1 MSRILRIGETDF
13 IIGARTY
20 IMGILNVTPDSFS
33 DGGHYNQI
41 EEGLNHA
48 KEMIESGADMID
60 IGGESTRPGHVHIT
74 EEEEI
79 HRVVPIIKAIKEQY
93 KIPISID
100 TYKSKVA
107 RAAILAGADMV
118 NDIWGLKKDPN
129 MAKVVKEYNVPVC
142 IMHNRERPE
151 YNNFRID
158 MIEDLKESIDIGVK
172 AGIHKGKI
180 IIDPGIGFGK
190 TYEMNLEAM
199 NHLEDLLQFHMP
211 VLLATSRKSVIGLAL
226 ELPVEERE
234 EGTIATSV
242 LGVMKGCSFLRVHN
256 VEANLRAVKM
266 TEAILKNHYDKRG
279 EVIG

>member
-41 EEGLNHA
+41 EDGLNHA
-48 KEMIESGADMID
+48 KEMIESGADIID
-60 IGGESTRPGHVHIT
+60 IGGESTRPGHVQIT

-79 HRVVPIIKAIKEQY
+79 LRVVPIIKAIKEQY

-129 MAKVVKEYNVPVC
+129 MAKVIKEYNVPVC
-142 IMHNRERPE
+142 IMHNREKPE

-172 AGIHKGKI
+172 AGIHKDKI

-190 TYEMNLEAM
+190 TYGMNLEAI

-211 VLLATSRKSVIGLAL
+211 VLLAASRKSVIGLAL
-226 ELPVEERE
+226 DLPVKERE

-266 TEAILKNHYDKRG
+266 TEAILKNHDKRG
-279 EVIG
+279 DIVG